1 MPTPTDQSLIG
12 QITAL
17 IGALT
22 GLILAVTGMIRILRT
37 RTPPE

>member
-1 MPTPTDQSLIG
+1 MATPTDQSLIG

>member
-1 MPTPTDQSLIG
+1 MSASSQSLIG

-22 GLILAVTGMIRILRT
+22 GLIVAVTGLIKILRT
-37 RTPPE
+37 RTTEE

>member
-1 MPTPTDQSLIG
+1 VSATDQSLIG

-22 GLILAVTGMIRILRT
+22 GLILAVTGLIRILRT
-37 RTPPE
+37 RTSPE

>member
-1 MPTPTDQSLIG
+1 LIG

-22 GLILAVTGMIRILRT
+22 GLILAATGLIRILRT
-37 RTPPE
+37 RDTSTE

>member
-12 QITAL
+12 QITA
-17 IGALT
+17 
-22 GLILAVTGMIRILRT
+22 LILAVTGMIRILRT